1 MDRRNCTRLAAIT
14 AVIAAVTV
22 IAFILAPVGASA
34 DEEGSTT
41 YEVKASNAT
50 LNREIT
56 GPITDDVDG
65 VAAAPVDSFTWDG
78 AGRTVAEDASVEVEI
93 DPESNTGFIKVE
105 WEDHNGEWTFEQTV
119 FGPPGVIPDH
129 SSGLEATTAGTTR
142 LIFDDP
148 VTTNV
153 YLHGDTTAGGPVL
166 PTIFNYLAT
175 WGPAQVTLNGEP
187 FENPYDGPVPNW
199 VAHTMTTAGV
209 RNQDGTV
216 RTSDGEFYDF
226 SKKDEA
232 GAIDADD
239 LEFHLVFHDA
249 PGPTMTDNL
258 PPPLSFFY
266 HLTFEDVELEVNH
279 NE

>member
-1 MDRRNCTRLAAIT
+1 MEHRNYIRLAAIS
-14 AVIAAVTV
+14 VVLAAVT
-22 IAFILAPVGASA
+22 IMAFILAPAGASA
-34 DEEGSTT
+34 GEEGSTT
-41 YEVKASNAT
+41 YEVKASNAA

-56 GPITDDVDG
+56 GPVTDQVDG

-78 AGRTVAEDASVEVEI
+78 IGRTAVEDASVEVEI
-93 DPESNTGFIKVE
+93 DPESNTGFIKAE
-105 WEDHNGEWTFEQTV
+105 WTDDNGQWTFEQTA
-119 FGPPGVIPDH
+119 FAPPVHP
-129 SSGLEATTAGTTR
+129 SGLEVTSALTTR
-142 LIFDDP
+142 LIEADP

-153 YLHGDTTAGGPVL
+153 YLHGDTMAGGPVL

-199 VAHTMTTAGV
+199 AAHTMTTAGV
-209 RNQDGTV
+209 RNPDGTV
-216 RTSDGEFYDF
+216 RISNGELYDF
-226 SKKDEA
+226 SKKAEP
-232 GAIDADD
+232 GAIDPDD

-266 HLTFEDVELEVNH
+266 HLTFEDVKLEVKH
-279 NE
+279 SE